1 METVLITGVAGFIGS
16 HLAEKLLEQK
26 YRVIG
31 IDSFTNFYSKNI
43 KKNNLNFCLKHE
55 NFSFINKDLTEIDL
69 LPFLNK
75 SKYLFH
81 LAAQPGTRNS
91 WGLQFGTYVKENI
104 LVTQRILE
112 YAKISNS
119 LQKIIVA
126 SSSSVYGEQNGKM
139 NEENTRTFPIS
150 PYGVTKLSAE
160 NLCMVYAKNFNL
172 PITSLRYF
180 TVYGP
185 RQRPDMAFMRFIL
198 SALTKNKITIYGD
211 GNQSR
216 DFTYIDDV
224 ITASISSMND
234 KSANEIFNIGGGFV
248 ISVNDILEKLKD
260 ILTIELDISYEP
272 KQKGDVL
279 HTESDISKAA
289 KLIQYHPKIKIN
301 EGLELQVNF
310 VKNHMNLY
318 T

>member
-31 IDSFTNFYSKNI
+31 IDSFTNFYSKTI
-43 KKNNLNFCLKHE
+43 KKNNLNFCLKNE
-55 NFSFINKDLTEIDL
+55 NFSFVDKDLIETDL
-69 LPFLNK
+69 LPILNK
-75 SKYLFH
+75 CKYLFH
-81 LAAQPGTRNS
+81 LAAQPGVRTS
-91 WGLQFGTYVKENI
+91 WGSQFGIYVKENI

-119 LQKIIVA
+119 LHKIIVA
-126 SSSSVYGEQNGKM
+126 SSSSVYGEQNGKL
-139 NEENTRTFPIS
+139 NEEKTKTSPVS

-160 NLCMVYAKNFNL
+160 NLCQVYTKNFNL
-172 PITSLRYF
+172 PIISLRYF

-211 GNQSR
+211 GNQTR

-224 ITASISSMND
+224 VTASISSMNEKFD
-234 KSANEIFNIGGGFV
+234 NEILNIGGGFI
-248 ISVNDILEKLKD
+248 ISINDILEKLKD
-260 ILTIELDISYEP
+260 LLKIELDISYES
-272 KQKGDVL
+272 KQKGDVS

-289 KLIQYHPKIKIN
+289 KLIGYHPKIKIN
-301 EGLELQVNF
+301 EGLEQQVNF
-310 VKNHMNLY
+310 VKNNMNLY

>member
-31 IDSFTNFYSKNI
+31 IDSFTNFYSKTI
-43 KKNNLNFCLKHE
+43 KKNNLNFCLKNE
-55 NFSFINKDLTEIDL
+55 NFSFVDKDLIETDL
-69 LPFLNK
+69 LPILNK
-75 SKYLFH
+75 CKYLFH
-81 LAAQPGTRNS
+81 LAAQPGVRTS
-91 WGLQFGTYVKENI
+91 WGSQFGIYVKENI

-119 LQKIIVA
+119 LHKIIVA

-139 NEENTRTFPIS
+139 NEEKTKTSPVS

-160 NLCMVYAKNFNL
+160 NLCQVYTKNFNL
-172 PITSLRYF
+172 PIISLRYF

-185 RQRPDMAFMRFIL
+185 RQRPDMAFMQFIL
-198 SALTKNKITIYGD
+198 SALTKNKITVYDD
-211 GNQSR
+211 GNQTR

-224 ITASISSMND
+224 VTASISSMNEKFD
-234 KSANEIFNIGGGFV
+234 NEILNIGGGFI
-248 ISVNDILEKLKD
+248 ISINDILEKLKD
-260 ILTIELDISYEP
+260 LLKIELDISYES
-272 KQKGDVL
+272 KQKGDVS
-279 HTESDISKAA
+279 HTESDISKAT
-289 KLIQYHPKIKIN
+289 KLIGYHPKIKIN
-301 EGLELQVNF
+301 EGLEKQVNF
-310 VKNHMNLY
+310 VKNNMNLY